1 MSHKGR
7 TVEEYISSF
16 PAPVQD
22 ILHDLRRTIRTALP
36 GMEETIRYDMP
47 AVMLNG
53 AYVVHYAAWKHHIGL
68 YPIPVL
74 DTELEQDVSRYRAAK
89 DTMRIPLRIPL
100 RLPLREPIP
109 HDLLGRLVTALA
121 KERAYRD
128 G

>member
-7 TVEEYISSF
+7 TVDEYVSSF

-36 GMEETIRYDMP
+36 
-47 AVMLNG
+47 
-53 AYVVHYAAWKHHIGL
+53 
-68 YPIPVL
+68 
-74 DTELEQDVSRYRAAK
+74 AK
-89 DTMRIPLRIPL
+89 DTM

-121 KERAYRD
+121 KERAHRD
-128 G
+128 C

>member
-7 TVEEYISSF
+7 TVEEYVSSF

-53 AYVVHYAAWKHHIGL
+53 AYVVHYAAWKHHHHA
-68 YPIPVL
+68 PSPA
-74 DTELEQDVSRYRAAK
+74 RAHPA
-89 DTMRIPLRIPL
+89 RPAGPPRHRP
-100 RLPLREPIP
+100 RE
-109 HDLLGRLVTALA
+109 GT
-121 KERAYRD
+121 RA
-128 G
+128 